1 MELKILSI
9 VILRTVREDQ
19 TGFTQGR
26 NSSNNI
32 RRLINMV
39 HLSEQ
44 QQIDG
49 FEITPH
55 AQKAFVHVEWSY
67 LFFTLDPF
75 DLGDNY
81 VAAVLTSRHF

>member
-1 MELKILSI
+1 
-9 VILRTVREDQ
+9 
-19 TGFTQGR
+19 
-26 NSSNNI
+26 
-32 RRLINMV
+32 MV

-81 VAAVLTSRHF
+81 VAAVLTQTLQFREAADSGDRGQTVLCPHF